1 MTDLTASGLLPAES
15 IDTRILA
22 HLLTESID
30 LLERAQV
37 QAALGGHSANATR
50 ILSDAI
56 GQIACTCG
64 WLTQQMN
71 SKGVRQ
77 RLPVTLRS
85 FDADLED
92 VSEELQLLS
101 NQAQRL
107 YDRACKLDSLLQ
119 GTEDSLE
126 QNIESQPIHRGH
138 SAEIIFLDPARQ
150 SGDQPTPIPAEIN
163 PVLSQ
168 RSRLNWVF
176 ARR

>member
-71 SKGVRQ
+71 S
-77 RLPVTLRS
+77 
-85 FDADLED
+85 
-92 VSEELQLLS
+92 
-101 NQAQRL
+101 N
-107 YDRACKLDSLLQ
+107 LLQ